1 MARRSALGRG
11 LEALIPSRPKG
22 IEELIEIPLE
32 QVRPNPRQAR
42 KVFAEEKIAELAASI
57 AEHGLVQPVVVRR
70 VDDGYELVSGERRWR
85 AYRSLGRETIPA
97 IVREMGDLEA
107 TAALLIENIQ
117 REDLGPLEEAQ
128 AFRRLLEEFKL
139 TQEELARR
147 VGKSRAAIT
156 NALRLLTLP
165 AEVQAMLA
173 EGKLSAGHARA
184 LAGIKDPARQVAL
197 ARKTAEADLSVRAL
211 EAEIAREQEAKR
223 KGAKRPRRASRVLG
237 RVAQQLTLVFGSPV
251 KIRGDEERGRVEI
264 PYRNREEL
272 QRVLAAL
279 GLEPQDMP

>member
-1 MARRSALGRG
+1 MAKRSALGRG
-11 LEALIPSRPKG
+11 LEALIPSKPKG

-70 VDDGYELVSGERRWR
+70 VDGGYELVSGERRWR

-97 IVREMGDLEA
+97 IVREMGDLDA

-117 REDLGPLEEAQ
+117 REDLSPLEEAE
-128 AFRRLLEEFKL
+128 AFRRLIDEFKL

-156 NALRLLTLP
+156 NALRLLSLP
-165 AEVQAMLA
+165 ADVRAMLA
-173 EGKLSAGHARA
+173 EGRISAGHARA
-184 LAGIKDPARQVAL
+184 LAGVADPARQIAL
-197 ARKTAEADLSVRAL
+197 ARKTVEADLSVRAL
-211 EAEIAREQEAKR
+211 EAEVARERET
-223 KGAKRPRRASRVLG
+223 GRRAARKRRRPSRVLG
-237 RVAQQLTLVFGSPV
+237 EVAQQLTLVFGSPV
-251 KIRGDEERGRVEI
+251 KIRGDEEKGRVEI
-264 PYRNREEL
+264 PYRSREEL

-279 GLEPQDMP
+279 GWKPGGRA

>member
-1 MARRSALGRG
+1 MAKRSALGRG
-11 LEALIPSRPKG
+11 LEALIPSKPKG
-22 IEELIEIPLE
+22 IEELIEVPLE

-117 REDLGPLEEAQ
+117 REDLSPLEEAR
-128 AFRRLLEEFKL
+128 AFRRLIEEFKL

-156 NALRLLTLP
+156 NALRLLSLP

-173 EGKLSAGHARA
+173 DGKLSAGHARS

-197 ARKTAEADLSVRAL
+197 ARKTVEMDLSVRAL

-223 KGAKRPRRASRVLG
+223 KAAKHPRRPSRVLG
-237 RVAQQLTLVFGSPV
+237 EVAQQVTLVFGSPV
-251 KIRGDEERGRVEI
+251 KIKGDEERGRVEI
-264 PYRNREEL
+264 PYRNRDEL

-279 GLEPQDMP
+279 GWKPGGGQ